1 MTTTYAYFVDNL
13 KATLEAGA
21 IPTDVVTIG
30 ELSPKA
36 RADLISILSAAP

>member
-30 ELSPKA
+30 EPKA